1 MRLRW
6 AGVVMGLIALA
17 MFVFIGTQG
26 VESVTP
32 LVDIMGL
39 AAFASPALVGA
50 YLVWRL
56 PDNAVGWTLAGFGL
70 TFTLGVIGETIATMD
85 GPLAPFGAWLESWLW
100 AASTV
105 ALLVLLPLRFPDG
118 VLPSTRFR
126 WVTPLALAGLGLVV
140 FGNAFKPS
148 YMASD
153 PGGEVGVPLPLTID
167 LPIAVFDASAFLG
180 MALMLA
186 SVGGA
191 VVSSVIRFRR
201 SAGVE
206 RQQMKV
212 FAGALVFSVTGMAL
226 NLVLYE
232 IGEESAANL
241 VFATLVLV
249 LVASIALAVLR
260 YRLYDFDRLV
270 SRTVSY
276 ALLVVILGS
285 LYVLGAVWLPTRLI
299 GQQSP
304 IFVAGSTL
312 AVAALFTPIRRWV
325 MRWVDRRFNRSIYDA
340 QRVSD
345 VFAARLRDQ
354 VDAERLAADWANVV
368 RVTLEPSMVG
378 VWVREESSQT

>member
-1 MRLRW
+1 
-6 AGVVMGLIALA
+6 
-17 MFVFIGTQG
+17 
-26 VESVTP
+26 
-32 LVDIMGL
+32 
-39 AAFASPALVGA
+39 
-50 YLVWRL
+50 
-56 PDNAVGWTLAGFGL
+56 
-70 TFTLGVIGETIATMD
+70 
-85 GPLAPFGAWLESWLW
+85 
-100 AASTV
+100 
-105 ALLVLLPLRFPDG
+105 
-118 VLPSTRFR
+118 
-126 WVTPLALAGLGLVV
+126 
-140 FGNAFKPS
+140 
-148 YMASD
+148 
-153 PGGEVGVPLPLTID
+153 
-167 LPIAVFDASAFLG
+167 
-180 MALMLA
+180 
-186 SVGGA
+186 
-191 VVSSVIRFRR
+191 
-201 SAGVE
+201 
-206 RQQMKV
+206 MKV